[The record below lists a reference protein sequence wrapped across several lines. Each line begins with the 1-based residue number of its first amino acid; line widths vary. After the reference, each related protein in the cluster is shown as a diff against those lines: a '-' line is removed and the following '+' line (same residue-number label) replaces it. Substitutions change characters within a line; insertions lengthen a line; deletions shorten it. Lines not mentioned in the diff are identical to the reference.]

1 MSGENMEVWDDDFLE
16 ELNQVEQ
23 LALSSSST
31 AFFSQPPPLISSAM
45 NNNNNN
51 NSNPIISYSPP
62 RNLSQRTTA
71 AAAASAVEAKDL
83 EIQRL
88 KRELGLVSKQLSEME
103 HECLEL
109 KKDKK
114 EKEKLIANIH
124 HSKCQKVKNGVP
136 AVDHHEVFQQ
146 FQKAKDSDQV
156 GNQINSASSSCKAI
170 GIQVDQASHSDHL
183 QKLRAIWGS
192 PGDQELGKTMI
203 SKLFVDCSQE
213 FHALFGCMN
222 MNTSSI
228 MKVSLP
234 VKSSV
239 GASKYHH
246 ADTDPSSEAANIS
259 HLYSVLTKVVV
270 VSNSLRVLKVFLKHL
285 LTLKNKAGER
295 ENVMVEGVLS
305 RDNVRDL
312 HGSYTAENRLFYL
325 RRDEA
330 SSSGCNPFGT
340 RFSDAETL
348 HKKGIWS
355 PVMATSLSRVNWVSL
370 FELMHQT
377 TMRVTDEHVRSE
389 AISIMNMILMS
400 SYSYMEREKFG
411 QKLVFENISQLLN
424 KEAGVQVQKEAV
436 HLLYLLLN
444 CPKIFCRFCSGY
456 KEENAGVAD
465 DSHVN
470 LSPSI
475 LESLADCIGCCGTS
489 VQDLELRRNAI
500 ILLALIVSYGR
511 PGVEILVS
519 QKLPREANFL
529 MLILQVLVAEID
541 TESSA
546 YTVPAD
552 LFRAR
557 TLLIRETLILLNR
570 LVSNPSYSSI
580 VLQVLT
586 SSRDMASLTVDVATR
601 LSRKEERRGQSDS
614 ISRQMRESEILD
626 LGRKFKKRVFAY
638 LGDSIS

>member
-1 MSGENMEVWDDDFLE
+1 MEVWDDDFLE

-71 AAAASAVEAKDL
+71 AAPASAVDAKDL
-83 EIQRL
+83 EIQHL

-259 HLYSVLTKVVV
+259 HLYSVLTKIGNGVMQLETLLEPLLGLCNVNNVVV

-285 LTLKNKAGER
+285 LTLKNKAGESALYSGKMSWSR
-295 ENVMVEGVLS
+295 EFFL
-305 RDNVRDL
+305 
-312 HGSYTAENRLFYL
+312 
-325 RRDEA
+325 
-330 SSSGCNPFGT
+330 GT
-340 RFSDAETL
+340 T
-348 HKKGIWS
+348 
-355 PVMATSLSRVNWVSL
+355 
-370 FELMHQT
+370 
-377 TMRVTDEHVRSE
+377 
-389 AISIMNMILMS
+389 
-400 SYSYMEREKFG
+400 
-411 QKLVFENISQLLN
+411 
-424 KEAGVQVQKEAV
+424 
-436 HLLYLLLN
+436 
-444 CPKIFCRFCSGY
+444 
-456 KEENAGVAD
+456 
-465 DSHVN
+465 
-470 LSPSI
+470 
-475 LESLADCIGCCGTS
+475 
-489 VQDLELRRNAI
+489 
-500 ILLALIVSYGR
+500 
-511 PGVEILVS
+511 
-519 QKLPREANFL
+519 
-529 MLILQVLVAEID
+529 
-541 TESSA
+541 
-546 YTVPAD
+546 
-552 LFRAR
+552 
-557 TLLIRETLILLNR
+557 
-570 LVSNPSYSSI
+570 
-580 VLQVLT
+580 
-586 SSRDMASLTVDVATR
+586 
-601 LSRKEERRGQSDS
+601 
-614 ISRQMRESEILD
+614 SEIFMDPTLQKID
-626 LGRKFKKRVFAY
+626 CF
-638 LGDSIS
+638 I

>member
-1 MSGENMEVWDDDFLE
+1 MEVWDDDFLE

-124 HSKCQKVKNGVP
+124 HSKKNGVP

-259 HLYSVLTKVVV
+259 HLYSVLTKIGNGVMQ
-270 VSNSLRVLKVFLKHL
+270 LETL
-285 LTLKNKAGER
+285 LEPLLGLCNVNNCTLLR

>member
-1 MSGENMEVWDDDFLE
+1 MEVWDDDFLE

-51 NSNPIISYSPP
+51 SNPIISYSPP

-71 AAAASAVEAKDL
+71 AAPASAVDAKDL
-83 EIQRL
+83 EIQHL

-109 KKDKK
+109 KKDKN

-124 HSKCQKVKNGVP
+124 HSKCQKLKNGVP

-246 ADTDPSSEAANIS
+246 ADTDPSSEAVNIS
-259 HLYSVLTKVVV
+259 HLYSVLTKCT
-270 VSNSLRVLKVFLKHL
+270 L
-285 LTLKNKAGER
+285 LR

-330 SSSGCNPFGT
+330 SSGCNPFGT

-444 CPKIFCRFCSGY
+444 CPKIFRRFCSGY

-475 LESLADCIGCCGTS
+475 LEGLADCIGCCGTS

-546 YTVPAD
+546 YTMPAD